1 MLLMKG
7 ELFLYII
14 RSETGNTLTKEGKE
28 ITFENLEDAKKQ
40 KYDLQNFDFD
50 NWIIIKVAR
59 N

>member
-1 MLLMKG
+1 MKG

-28 ITFENLEDAKKQ
+28 ITFENLEDAKRQ

-50 NWIIIKVAR
+50 NWIIIKVDR

>member
-1 MLLMKG
+1 MKG

-14 RSETGNTLTKEGKE
+14 RSETGKTLTKEGKE

-40 KYDLQNFDFD
+40 KHDLQNFDFD
-50 NWIIIKVAR
+50 NWIIIEVAR